1 MQYNEGKACDA
12 VLRHLEAREG
22 AARSNM
28 RWPEREHHAGPVELV
43 CNIGST
49 LYALEHTGIEP
60 FEGLVK
66 LNNEAERVFGPIE
79 AAISTVV
86 PDGEIWELGLPALGL
101 QGRPGREV
109 RQAQEA
115 LIEYI
120 KNAAPTLQMRLY
132 ADYRKAPP
140 PVNVANV
147 PFPITLFRF
156 RSEISSSVPGF
167 TRLMI
172 RHNVAGDKTDREA
185 ERKKRIERACSTNR
199 FDKLAVWKNQSGA
212 RTVLILENPDIFITD
227 PAAVADSFIA
237 IAASRSNRPDEAY
250 LFDTSSNGD
259 WLLWPLQIGQ
269 QTYFDMGCDM
279 RPLLGTFTPS
289 ELVSATNGAAR
300 L

>member
-1 MQYNEGKACDA
+1 MQFNEGKACDA
-12 VLRHLEAREG
+12 VLRHLEARER
-22 AARSNM
+22 ATRSNI
-28 RWPEREHHAGPVELV
+28 RWPEKEHHAGPVELV

-79 AAISTVV
+79 AAINALA
-86 PDGEIWELGLPALGL
+86 PDGEVWELGLPALGL

-109 RQAQEA
+109 RQTQEA

-120 KNAAPTLQMRLY
+120 KNTAPTLPMRLY
-132 ADYRKAPP
+132 ADYRKVPP

-147 PFPITLFRF
+147 PFPVTLYRF
-156 RSEISSSVPGF
+156 RSEVPSDVPGF
-167 TRLMI
+167 RRLMI
-172 RHNVAGDKTDREA
+172 RHAIAGDQISREA
-185 ERKKRIERACSTNR
+185 ERKKRIERACNTSR

-227 PAAVADSFIA
+227 PVVVAHAYIA
-237 IAASRSNRPDEAY
+237 IAASRSNGPDEAY
-250 LFDTSSNGD
+250 LVDTSTNGD
-259 WLLWPLQIGQ
+259 WLLWPLQIGE
-269 QTYFDMGCDM
+269 QTYFDMGGDM

-289 ELVSATNGAAR
+289 ELISATNG
-300 L
+300 